1 MVIGIL
7 KYIVLNQKYHS
18 NHIVLQLHTDNIMAS
33 NKDISNLS
41 SDEDFEI
48 KQVKRKRPNYD
59 ELYQFDFDSDDNN
72 GDHNN
77 NTILLRR
84 DSTGDYII
92 SPAQPG
98 QARNDLPVETSSTEE
113 PEEFLGFEADQRP
126 SVSERII
133 NLLVSK
139 ITLNANMLAKEV
151 ADKVYNRLR
160 PIYDVNNSDS
170 FLHHY
175 ENFDTHRNL
184 LLNVTLDSEMAL
196 DWLKANEFIAKNGSP
211 CPDCVKHNRKGKLV
225 YYHLKTRNARKK
237 EDLLFK
243 CKGVGNKCNK
253 EVSPFKGTF
262 FDGVSCKIPCHKVI
276 EILYYWAK
284 ETRVKD
290 AAREVGVHPNTI
302 VDYFNYCRE
311 VCTVST
317 EKRRDF
323 VIGGVGK
330 IVEIDE
336 SKFFKRKYNV
346 GRLSRTLKDGWVFG
360 GICRETKDIFM
371 VRVPNRNR
379 KTLYK
384 IIKKHIRP
392 GTRII
397 SDEWK
402 AYATLEDEG
411 YEHDTICHKRQFVDP
426 QDPSIH
432 TQNIEIQWRYAK
444 AKFPKCSTSKPLRDG
459 YLQEFL
465 YRRKHGERVMDQLLH
480 DIKELYKWNPNW
492 KA

>member
-98 QARNDLPVETSSTEE
+98 QARNDITVETSSTEE

-126 SVSERII
+126 SVHERII

-170 FLHHY
+170 FW
-175 ENFDTHRNL
+175 RR
-184 LLNVTLDSEMAL
+184 
-196 DWLKANEFIAKNGSP
+196 IA
-211 CPDCVKHNRKGKLV
+211 
-225 YYHLKTRNARKK
+225 
-237 EDLLFK
+237 
-243 CKGVGNKCNK
+243 
-253 EVSPFKGTF
+253 
-262 FDGVSCKIPCHKVI
+262 
-276 EILYYWAK
+276 
-284 ETRVKD
+284 
-290 AAREVGVHPNTI
+290 
-302 VDYFNYCRE
+302 
-311 VCTVST
+311 
-317 EKRRDF
+317 
-323 VIGGVGK
+323 
-330 IVEIDE
+330 
-336 SKFFKRKYNV
+336 
-346 GRLSRTLKDGWVFG
+346 
-360 GICRETKDIFM
+360 
-371 VRVPNRNR
+371 
-379 KTLYK
+379 
-384 IIKKHIRP
+384 
-392 GTRII
+392 
-397 SDEWK
+397 
-402 AYATLEDEG
+402 
-411 YEHDTICHKRQFVDP
+411 
-426 QDPSIH
+426 
-432 TQNIEIQWRYAK
+432 
-444 AKFPKCSTSKPLRDG
+444 
-459 YLQEFL
+459 
-465 YRRKHGERVMDQLLH
+465 
-480 DIKELYKWNPNW
+480 
-492 KA
+492 